1 MSDTAFQ
8 TQYREEYVQAFEQHQ
23 SLLRESC
30 TQEIV
35 LKGNTAEFLVA
46 GSGGATAVTRG
57 VNGRI
62 PGRPDNLAQNAC
74 VLTEWHDK
82 PERTGFNIF
91 ASQSDGRR
99 IMQMTSMAVLNRQI
113 DTLILNELSNGTV
126 NTGSAAIA
134 TLRMVTKSITILGV
148 ASVPMNG
155 RITAVISPAFMA
167 YLHEL
172 KEFGNSL
179 YVSKKPLEDDTGFWK
194 DTQGYYDW
202 MDVKWIVH
210 PNVPGVGTSAE
221 KCFMFH
227 ESAIGFASPGEL
239 IQTAVGYNQEHDYS
253 YAHAFGYMGAK
264 LLQNSGVI
272 VMNHDGSALVAG

>member
-8 TQYREEYVQAFEQHQ
+8 TQFREEYVQAFEQHQ
-23 SLLRESC
+23 SLLREST
-30 TQEIV
+30 TQEV
-35 LKGNTAEFLVA
+35 MLKGQIAEFLVA

-62 PGRPDNLAQNAC
+62 PGRPDNLVQNQC
-74 VLTEWHDK
+74 TLTEWHDK

-99 IMQMTSMAVLNRQI
+99 IMQMTSLAVLNRQI
-113 DTLILNELSNGTV
+113 DTLILNELANATV
-126 NTGSAAIA
+126 NTGAAVIA
-134 TLRMVTKSITILGV
+134 SLRLVTTAITTLGN
-148 ASVPMNG
+148 AAVPMDG

-172 KEFGNSL
+172 KEFGNAL
-179 YVSKKPLEDDTGFWK
+179 YVNKKPLDGDDAFWK
-194 DTQGYYDW
+194 DKQGYYDW

-210 PNVPGVGTSAE
+210 PNISGIGTNAE

-239 IQTAVGYNQEHDYS
+239 IRTAVGYNEEHDYS

-264 LLQNSGVI
+264 LLQNSGV
-272 VMNHDGSALVAG
+272 VVLNHDGSALNV